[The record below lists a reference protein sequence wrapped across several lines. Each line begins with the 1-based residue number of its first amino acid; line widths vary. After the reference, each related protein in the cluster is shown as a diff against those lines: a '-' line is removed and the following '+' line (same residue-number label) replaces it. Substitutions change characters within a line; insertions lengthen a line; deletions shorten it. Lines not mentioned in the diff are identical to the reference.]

1 MPGAGSRSLN
11 PDLSGDGGR
20 QSRSTAWSW
29 ELSVGAG
36 MPSRFSVSGI
46 AGSFDPKP
54 GDPMLSRLSIA
65 NRCAVGV
72 VPREPFFQWVQ
83 QVLGH
88 ESTAI
93 RALEPLLFLIPCYRD
108 QEEALEI
115 LEDEFGEIFCMQLLF
130 WCTDLR
136 MWLTRRTFDLFLEW
150 FDVRTYS
157 MVGDMGDYPLGSE
170 EFNEYFLRKVLA
182 SAEERSS
189 C

>member
-1 MPGAGSRSLN
+1 MVTLVGHRAQRPGVGNS
-11 PDLSGDGGR
+11 PG
-20 QSRSTAWSW
+20 
-29 ELSVGAG
+29 ELVCRVAPG
-36 MPSRFSVSGI
+36 VSGS

-54 GDPMLSRLSIA
+54 GGPMLSRLSIA

-72 VPREPFFQWVQ
+72 VPREPFIQWVQ

-115 LEDEFGEIFCMQLLF
+115 LEDEFGEIFCIQLLF

-136 MWLTRRTFDLFLEW
+136 KWPRRRTFDLFLEW

-157 MVGDMGDYPLGSE
+157 MVGDLAEYPLGSE

-182 SAEERSS
+182 SSEERSS
-189 C
+189 CSVKVRSKRSSWP

>member
-1 MPGAGSRSLN
+1 
-11 PDLSGDGGR
+11 
-20 QSRSTAWSW
+20 
-29 ELSVGAG
+29 
-36 MPSRFSVSGI
+36 
-46 AGSFDPKP
+46 
-54 GDPMLSRLSIA
+54 MLTRLSIA

-136 MWLTRRTFDLFLEW
+136 QWPRRRTFDLFLEW
-150 FDVRTYS
+150 FDVRTYN
-157 MVGDMGDYPLGSE
+157 MVGDLGEYPLGSE

-182 SAEERSS
+182 SAEEWTS

>member
-1 MPGAGSRSLN
+1 
-11 PDLSGDGGR
+11 
-20 QSRSTAWSW
+20 
-29 ELSVGAG
+29 
-36 MPSRFSVSGI
+36 
-46 AGSFDPKP
+46 
-54 GDPMLSRLSIA
+54 MLSRLSIA

-136 MWLTRRTFDLFLEW
+136 KWPGRRTFDLFLEW

-157 MVGDMGDYPLGSE
+157 MVGYLGEYLLGSE
-170 EFNEYFLRKVLA
+170 EFNKYFLRKVLA
-182 SAEERSS
+182 SAEDRSS
-189 C
+189 CSVKVRSSIVLIN

>member
-1 MPGAGSRSLN
+1 
-11 PDLSGDGGR
+11 
-20 QSRSTAWSW
+20 
-29 ELSVGAG
+29 
-36 MPSRFSVSGI
+36 
-46 AGSFDPKP
+46 
-54 GDPMLSRLSIA
+54 
-65 NRCAVGV
+65 

-136 MWLTRRTFDLFLEW
+136 KWPRWRTFDLFLEW

-157 MVGDMGDYPLGSE
+157 MVGDLVEYPLGSE

-182 SAEERSS
+182 SSEERSS